1 MLDVLWTSLG
11 LFSQPK
17 ETFEELKAYRTKALF
32 MNGFMISIIGVL
44 SLFLGEML
52 GQGSVA
58 PHTVF
63 FQLIAYYISSY
74 LFLSIVLF
82 GVSFFHRKINMLQFL
97 GLYLT
102 TDIVLLMVL
111 PLALLGFALPTI
123 AIVFKISIYIVV
135 FIAWL
140 LKVRLFMTY
149 FKLSVSQVIVMYSL
163 PTILLIALGIMLGL
177 TFFNTAITLF

>member
-1 MLDVLWTSLG
+1 MIDVLWTSLG
-11 LFSQPK
+11 LFLQPK
-17 ETFEELKAYRTKALF
+17 DTFEELKTYSTKVLF
-32 MNGFMISIIGVL
+32 MNGLAISIIGVL

-52 GQGSVA
+52 DQGSVA

-111 PLALLGFALPTI
+111 PLALFGV
-123 AIVFKISIYIVV
+123 AIPVLAIIFKICIFIIV
-135 FIAWL
+135 FIAWIF
-140 LKVRLFMTY
+140 KVILFMNY
-149 FKLSVSQVIVMYSL
+149 FKLSLSQVLVMYSL
-163 PTILLIALGIMLGL
+163 PTILFIGLGIMLGL
-177 TFFNTAITLF
+177 AFFNTLAAAF

>member
-17 ETFEELKAYRTKALF
+17 DTFEELKTYKTKTLF
-32 MNGFMISIIGVL
+32 MNGFMISILGVL

-52 GQGSVA
+52 DQGSIA

-82 GVSFFHRKINMLQFL
+82 
-97 GLYLT
+97 
-102 TDIVLLMVL
+102 
-111 PLALLGFALPTI
+111 LALKNIHCIFLFNS
-123 AIVFKISIYIVV
+123 FSSSI
-135 FIAWL
+135 
-140 LKVRLFMTY
+140 
-149 FKLSVSQVIVMYSL
+149 
-163 PTILLIALGIMLGL
+163 
-177 TFFNTAITLF
+177 FNE